1 MLRTS
6 QTLKTSCKPADET
19 IQQHRGQAVSV
30 LALRRSLAI
39 VLSLLVCVLAGT
51 YAVNA
56 QQQLA
61 PVINLDTRNRIPD
74 QYIVVFKPATSR
86 DAIRDAENTV
96 KRLGGA
102 VLFSYTKALL
112 GFSAKLPAEA
122 LQALRANRRVAYIE
136 ADRMGSVDTAQN
148 NPPTGLDRTSER
160 LLRLPPETPLDNRY
174 TYSETGAGVHAYVL
188 DTGIRTTHPDFGGR
202 ASGAFDAVGGGTD
215 DCHGHGTHVAGTLG
229 GTTFG
234 IAKQVTLHAVRVAQ
248 CNGSVSGAAAIAG
261 VDWVR
266 NNAIQPA
273 VANMSLRFVG
283 AFAALET
290 SVAAAVASGVTF
302 VVAAGN
308 DSVDACGISPAREPT
323 AITVGAV
330 DPSNDTRPGFSNFGT
345 CLDLFGPGVGIVS
358 AMPDGLA
365 AIPGCTIIS
374 NTLGSRTQSCPGTSM
389 ASPHV
394 AGVAARFLENHTMA
408 TPAAVLAA
416 IHNAANVTAT
426 AGWPGITNPG
436 AGSPNELLHWG
447 SLNDGFNDG
456 DPHIT
461 TVDGVHYDFQT
472 AGEFVSLRNGSD
484 MEIQTRQTPIATT
497 FTVANPYTGLATCVS
512 LNTAVAARVGSR
524 RVTFQPNSSGVPD
537 PSGLQLRI
545 DGVVTVLGSD
555 GLSLGPG
562 GRVSRSD
569 GGGIQIDFPD
579 GTVLIVTPGFWTS
592 QGKWYL
598 YLAVLNT
605 PAQEGIMGATAPGSW
620 LPALSNGS
628 ALGPMPASLH
638 QRYLDLNQ
646 TFANSWRVTN
656 ATSLFDYAPGES
668 TATFTFPSWPNETL
682 PCVVPQ
688 QPTAKPLDL
697 SVAKQLCREIKDKN
711 MNEACVFDVAVTGER
726 GFAKT
731 YQIAQRTRARSTT
744 ITLTSDKDPT
754 KYGEQVEFIAT
765 VDKIVAG
772 GKKAPSGAV
781 QFIVD
786 GVKVGKSVKLDSDG
800 RAMWKTRDLKVGNHQ
815 VTAKYRPGMHSSYD
829 DSTSANRG
837 HTVKSVN

>member
-1 MLRTS
+1 MPS
-6 QTLKTSCKPADET
+6 
-19 IQQHRGQAVSV
+19 
-30 LALRRSLAI
+30 
-39 VLSLLVCVLAGT
+39 
-51 YAVNA
+51 
-56 QQQLA
+56 
-61 PVINLDTRNRIPD
+61 
-74 QYIVVFKPATSR
+74 
-86 DAIRDAENTV
+86 
-96 KRLGGA
+96 
-102 VLFSYTKALL
+102 
-112 GFSAKLPAEA
+112 EA
-122 LQALRANRRVAYIE
+122 LQALRANRRVAFIE
-136 ADRMGSVDTAQN
+136 SDQKVSGDTIQAGA
-148 NPPTGLDRTSER
+148 PTGLDRTSER
-160 LLRLPPETPLDNRY
+160 GILPLPRLDGNY

-188 DTGIRTTHPDFGGR
+188 DSGIRDTHTDFGGR
-202 ASGAFDAVGGGTD
+202 ASGSLNVIGDGFGTVG
-215 DCHGHGTHVAGTLG
+215 CHPHGTHVAGSLG
-229 GTTFG
+229 GTTHG
-234 IAKQVTLHAVRVAQ
+234 IAKQVTLHSVRVLD
-248 CNGSVSGAAAIAG
+248 CTNSGSWAGIKAG
-261 VDWVR
+261 VEWVTM
-266 NNAIQPA
+266 NAIHPA
-273 VANMSLRFVG
+273 VANMSLGGDPGFPS
-283 AFAALET
+283 AAT
-290 SVAAAVASGVTF
+290 DAAVADSIASGVIYAI
-302 VVAAGN
+302 AAGN
-308 DSVDACGISPAREPT
+308 ANANACTVSPARVAN
-323 AITVGAV
+323 AITVGSINPA
-330 DPSNDTRPGFSNFGT
+330 NDTRAVDSNFGP
-345 CLDLFGPGVGIVS
+345 CLDLFGPGVNILS
-358 AMPDGLA
+358 TWNTSDTATN
-365 AIPGCTIIS
+365 TIS
-374 NTLGSRTQSCPGTSM
+374 GTSM
-389 ASPHV
+389 ATPHV
-394 AGVAARFLENHTMA
+394 AGVAARYLENHTMA

-416 IHNAANVTAT
+416 IHNAATVTAT
-426 AGWPGITNPG
+426 VGWPGITNPG

-512 LNTAVAARVGSR
+512 LNTAVAARVGTR
-524 RVTFQPNSSGVPD
+524 RVTFQPNLSGVPD

-598 YLAVLNT
+598 YLAVFNT

-620 LPALSNGS
+620 LPALSNGT
-628 ALGPMPASLH
+628 ALGPMPTSLH

-697 SVAKQLCREIKDKN
+697 SVARQLCREIKDKN

-726 GFAKT
+726 AFAKT
-731 YQIAQRTRARSTT
+731 YQIAQRMRARSTT

-765 VDKIVAG
+765 VDKIVSG

-815 VTAKYRPGMHSSYD
+815 VTAKYRPGMHSSYE
-829 DSTSANRG
+829 DSTSVNRG
-837 HTVKSVN
+837 HTVKSAN